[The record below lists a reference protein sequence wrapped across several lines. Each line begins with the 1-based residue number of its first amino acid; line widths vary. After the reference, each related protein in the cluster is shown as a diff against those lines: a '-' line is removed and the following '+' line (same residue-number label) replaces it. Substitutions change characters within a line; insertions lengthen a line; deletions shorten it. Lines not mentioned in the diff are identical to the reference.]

1 MGKII
6 NIFWLLLF
14 FETTL
19 NLNAT
24 GVKTNRFYTMR
35 HYYGSRDKEFLVVKT
50 ITDDELTVVK
60 WTKIFDWNF
69 EYFLAFSYPLVKLK

>member
-1 MGKII
+1 MIFLKKILD
-6 NIFWLLLF
+6 IFLVLLV
-14 FETTL
+14 FENCQ
-19 NLNAT
+19 NLNST

-35 HYYGSRDKEFLVVKT
+35 HYYGSRDKEYLVVKT

-69 EYFLAFSYPLVKLK
+69 E